1 MHSSMQIRRMMSMVL
16 TLALLLWVGAGSE
29 ASAIPVHP
37 SGCHAGMM
45 HAEHARTSGANASA
59 HHCCPQP
66 ASSVILVESSFH
78 VASVACQQSCCK
90 LQRQPAHAVACL
102 ARDNRQTPDSTGP
115 SAKKICGAATA
126 NLEVAS
132 ASIPPFHKAV
142 FDLKADLRI

>member
-1 MHSSMQIRRMMSMVL
+1 MYSCTQIRRMMSLVL

-45 HAEHARTSGANASA
+45 HIEHARISAANASA

-66 ASSVILVESSFH
+66 ASSVVSVESSFH

-115 SAKKICGAATA
+115 SANKICSVPTS
-126 NLEVAS
+126 NFEVAI
-132 ASIPPFHKAV
+132 APIPALHKAV